1 MKIRLLC
8 SLLREA
14 DSIELFPFRSRWQGL
29 HAIIR
34 VVEVGKSFMLPSSQK
49 LRCSFALSPE
59 LIQALNEYSAS
70 FEVSRSVFVEE
81 ALWIYLGHLDRHLE
95 LDSKT
100 PPQNEEAL
108 AA

>member
-1 MKIRLLC
+1 
-8 SLLREA
+8 
-14 DSIELFPFRSRWQGL
+14 
-29 HAIIR
+29 
-34 VVEVGKSFMLPSSQK
+34 MLPAARK

-59 LIQALNEYSAS
+59 LIQANDYSAS
-70 FEVSRSVFVEE
+70 FEVDRSVFVEE

-95 LDSKT
+95 LDSKI

>member
-1 MKIRLLC
+1 M
-8 SLLREA
+8 REA
-14 DSIELFPFRSRWQGL
+14 YSSELVPFRL
-29 HAIIR
+29 HKPGEQAIIR
-34 VVEVGKSFMLPSSQK
+34 VVEVKKKIMLPSVRK

-59 LIQALNEYSAS
+59 LAQALNNYSAS

-95 LDSKT
+95 LDSKM
-100 PPQNEEAL
+100 PAQNEEAL

>member
-1 MKIRLLC
+1 MLC
-8 SLLREA
+8 SLLREV
-14 DSIELFPFRSRWQGL
+14 DSIELVPFRSRWQGL

-34 VVEVGKSFMLPSSQK
+34 VVEVGKSFMLPSSRK

-59 LIQALNEYSAS
+59 LIQALNDYSAS

-81 ALWIYLGHLDRHLE
+81 ALWVYLGHLDRHLE

>member
-1 MKIRLLC
+1 
-8 SLLREA
+8 
-14 DSIELFPFRSRWQGL
+14 
-29 HAIIR
+29 
-34 VVEVGKSFMLPSSQK
+34 MLPSVRK
-49 LRCSFALSPE
+49 LRCSFARSPE
-59 LIQALNEYSAS
+59 LIQAQKDYSAS
-70 FEVSRSVFVEE
+70 FEVSRLVFVEE

>member
-1 MKIRLLC
+1 
-8 SLLREA
+8 
-14 DSIELFPFRSRWQGL
+14 
-29 HAIIR
+29 
-34 VVEVGKSFMLPSSQK
+34 MLPSSRK

-59 LIQALNEYSAS
+59 LIQALNDYSAS

>member
-14 DSIELFPFRSRWQGL
+14 DSIELVPFRSRWQGL

-34 VVEVGKSFMLPSSQK
+34 VVEVGKSFMLPSSRK

-59 LIQALNEYSAS
+59 LVQALNEYSAS
-70 FEVSRSVFVEE
+70 LEVSRSVFVEE

-95 LDSKT
+95 LDAKK
-100 PPQNEEAL
+100 QNQHEEAL

>member
-1 MKIRLLC
+1 
-8 SLLREA
+8 
-14 DSIELFPFRSRWQGL
+14 
-29 HAIIR
+29 
-34 VVEVGKSFMLPSSQK
+34 MLPAARK

-59 LIQALNEYSAS
+59 LIQALNDYSAS
-70 FEVSRSVFVEE
+70 FEVSRSMFVEE

>member
-1 MKIRLLC
+1 
-8 SLLREA
+8 
-14 DSIELFPFRSRWQGL
+14 
-29 HAIIR
+29 
-34 VVEVGKSFMLPSSQK
+34 MLPAARK

-59 LIQALNEYSAS
+59 LIQALNDYSAS

-95 LDSKT
+95 LDTQK
-100 PPQNEEAL
+100 QNQKQEAL

>member
-14 DSIELFPFRSRWQGL
+14 DSIELVPFRSRWQGL
-29 HAIIR
+29 HAIIL
-34 VVEVGKSFMLPSSQK
+34 VVEVGKSFMLPSSRK

-70 FEVSRSVFVEE
+70 IEVSRSVFVEE

-95 LDSKT
+95 LDTKK
-100 PPQNEEAL
+100 PNQKQEAL

>member
-1 MKIRLLC
+1 
-8 SLLREA
+8 
-14 DSIELFPFRSRWQGL
+14 
-29 HAIIR
+29 
-34 VVEVGKSFMLPSSQK
+34 MLPAARK

-59 LIQALNEYSAS
+59 LIQALNDYSAS

-95 LDSKT
+95 LAAKT
-100 PPQNEEAL
+100 QFHNEEAL